1 VTWWLWVIAGAGVFI
16 ALSIVVAL
24 AVAAVLGQI
33 GSDVSQLFETEV
45 WTDAP
50 LRREEGEIDEDRA
63 DEVLHPRPERAGATR
78 WRHHPRVKS

>member
-16 ALSIVVAL
+16 ALSIVAAL
-24 AVAAVLGQI
+24 AVAAILGQI

-50 LRREEGEIDEDRA
+50 LTREEREIEEDRA
-63 DEVLHPRPERAGATR
+63 EETLHR
-78 WRHHPRVKS
+78 PRVRS